1 MNSGN
6 YQDYV
11 FKNGQFVGDFE
22 GMYAK
27 SKELP
32 WHQDRTAKEIFSE
45 LDVTILRSLHQRN
58 TYRKAADLGC
68 GLGYLTQ
75 RFNTEALVSPPCE
88 IFGFDFSPTAVRSC
102 QKKFPD
108 IQFDTLDLTSIPPV
122 ELHNKFDLV
131 IIGNCIWYLLN
142 ELEAFLECAD
152 LICSK
157 HLYFFNSFPSSK
169 PYHGDHLFPNAQAI
183 PDWFEKSGSWKTAYQ
198 CIEKDANY
206 NGREYLHLLMS
217 KPN

>member
-1 MNSGN
+1 MAPRSNC
-6 YQDYV
+6 
-11 FKNGQFVGDFE
+11 
-22 GMYAK
+22 
-27 SKELP
+27 
-32 WHQDRTAKEIFSE
+32 KEIFSE

-58 TYRKAADLGC
+58 TYRRAADLGC

-88 IFGFDFSPTAVRSC
+88 IFGFDFSHTAVRYC

-131 IIGNCIWYLLN
+131 IIGNCIWYLLD

-152 LICSK
+152 LMCSK

-183 PDWFEKSGSWKTAYQ
+183 PDWFEKSGNWKTVYQ
-198 CIEKDANY
+198 CIEKDGSY